1 MTVCL
6 ETRTSGSK
14 QVWQL
19 LKNACEADN
28 EDAFALIQ
36 AAQLQLPQ
44 DSLTTAIDQA
54 GVYYRVPICCI
65 QLPDNYNVDNALA
78 AMKAKKAPKEK
89 QIAVSSNQRSWKE
102 TIDLKSQNK
111 YFVPFSETEII

>member
-1 MTVCL
+1 MPQNTGAEITICFHIMTVCL

-36 AAQLQLPQ
+36 AAQLQLP
-44 DSLTTAIDQA
+44 
-54 GVYYRVPICCI
+54 
-65 QLPDNYNVDNALA
+65 
-78 AMKAKKAPKEK
+78 
-89 QIAVSSNQRSWKE
+89 
-102 TIDLKSQNK
+102 
-111 YFVPFSETEII
+111 

>member
-1 MTVCL
+1 MIVCL

-65 QLPDNYNVDNALA
+65 QLPENYNVDNALA

-89 QIAVSSNQRSWKE
+89 
-102 TIDLKSQNK
+102 
-111 YFVPFSETEII
+111 